1 MYQNIHKILPALV
14 VFVLGSVAGGC
25 ATSPAPGDASPDDPW
40 EPRNR
45 SIYNFNDT
53 LDGATLKPIAKGYR
67 KIAPG
72 FARQGVSNF
81 MLNLG
86 YPSVFI
92 NDFLQGKV
100 RQGGADFA
108 RFLVNS
114 TIGVAGFF
122 DVATSMGLKENDED
136 FGQTLAVWG
145 VPSGPYVMV
154 PFFGPATVR
163 DAPALIV
170 DYFLDLRNY
179 IGSTGV
185 QDKLLLVDIID
196 LRTRLLSVED
206 LISDAYD
213 PYLTIR
219 DAWLQRRDYLI
230 YDGDPPIDDEFED
243 EFLDQEFVDESE

>member
-1 MYQNIHKILPALV
+1 MRHEIHTLLFALIV
-14 VFVLGSVAGGC
+14 VAAGSVAGGC
-25 ATSPAPGDASPDDPW
+25 ASSPTPGVESPDDPW
-40 EPRNR
+40 EPSNR
-45 SIYNFNDT
+45 SIYGFNDT
-53 LDGATLKPIAKGYR
+53 LDRATLKPIAKGYR
-67 KIAPG
+67 KITPR

-114 TIGVAGFF
+114 TIGIAGFF

-145 VPSGPYVMV
+145 VPAGPYVMV

-170 DYFLDLRNY
+170 DYFLDMRNY

-185 QDKLLLVDIID
+185 QDKLLIVDIID
-196 LRTRLLSVED
+196 LRYRLLSVED

-219 DAWLQRRDYLI
+219 DAWLQRREYLI
-230 YDGDPPIDDEFED
+230 YDGDPPVDDEFED
-243 EFLDQEFVDESE
+243 EFLDEEFDDESE